1 MRPDQ
6 KEGERALNKLQ
17 ANLCLICVTLLWST
31 EVIIFACIPDS
42 VVPFATTAI
51 TSLIG
56 AVLLFLCFFKRI
68 TAALKNGGKKLL
80 LTGLFLSV
88 LNCGYNVLYQYGLK
102 EFDVSTGAFTIS
114 MTVVILPVI
123 LMMKRQNVGKKTWIS
138 AMLVLVGIVV
148 SYLGKLG
155 RISVGGLLFLVG
167 GCIIRAYYI
176 IRLNEAA
183 REFDPVPISA
193 LIALFVG
200 VISFIIWFFIQPA
213 TFGAIEW
220 NARIIASLFIHAYF
234 IVMFAQTVN
243 IFAQRN
249 TTPAAAT
256 IIYSLEIIFSLIWGM
271 TMPASIVTPITPDV
285 FMLIGAAFIVL
296 GNLSEIVEFKR
307 KAVKRL

>member
-1 MRPDQ
+1 M
-6 KEGERALNKLQ
+6 NKLQ
-17 ANLCLICVTLLWST
+17 ANLCLVCVTLLWST

-42 VVPFATTAI
+42 VAPFATTAI
-51 TSLIG
+51 TSMIG
-56 AVLLFLCFFKRI
+56 GVLLLLCFFKRI
-68 TAALKNGGKKLL
+68 KTALKNGGKKLL
-80 LTGLFLSV
+80 LTGVLLSV
-88 LNCGYNVLYQYGLK
+88 LNCGYNVMYQYGLK
-102 EFDVSTGAFTIS
+102 EFDVSSGAFTIS

-123 LMMKRQNVGKKTWIS
+123 LMMKRQNVDKKTWVS
-138 AMLVLVGIVV
+138 AILVLAGIVI

-155 RISVGGLLFLVG
+155 TISVPGLLMLIG
-167 GCIIRAYYI
+167 GCVIRAYYI

-183 REFDPVPISA
+183 REFDPVPLSA
-193 LIALFVG
+193 LIAVIVGIFSFV
-200 VISFIIWFFIQPA
+200 IWFVMQPA

-220 NARIIASLFIHAYF
+220 DTRIIASLFIHAYF
-234 IVMFAQTVN
+234 IVMFAQTLN

-249 TTPAAAT
+249 ATPAAAT

-296 GNLSEIVEFKR
+296 GNLAEILSFKR

>member
-1 MRPDQ
+1 M
-6 KEGERALNKLQ
+6 NKLQ
-17 ANLCLICVTLLWST
+17 ANLCLVCVTLLWST

-42 VVPFATTAI
+42 VAPFATTAI
-51 TSLIG
+51 TSMIG
-56 AVLLFLCFFKRI
+56 GVLLLLCFFKRI
-68 TAALKNGGKKLL
+68 MAALKNGGKKLL
-80 LTGLFLSV
+80 LTSVLLSV
-88 LNCGYNVLYQYGLK
+88 LNCGYNVMYQYGLK
-102 EFDVSTGAFTIS
+102 EFDVSSGAFTIS

-123 LMMKRQNVGKKTWIS
+123 LMMKRQNVDKKTWIS
-138 AMLVLVGIVV
+138 AILVLAGIVI

-155 RISVGGLLFLVG
+155 TISVPGLLMLIG
-167 GCIIRAYYI
+167 GCVIRAYYI

-183 REFDPVPISA
+183 REFDPVPLSA
-193 LIALFVG
+193 LIAVIVGIFSFV
-200 VISFIIWFFIQPA
+200 IWFVMQPA

-220 NARIIASLFIHAYF
+220 DTRIVASLFIHAYF
-234 IVMFAQTVN
+234 IVMFAQTLN

-249 TTPAAAT
+249 ATPAAAT

-296 GNLSEIVEFKR
+296 GNLAEILSFKR

>member
-1 MRPDQ
+1 M
-6 KEGERALNKLQ
+6 NKLQ
-17 ANLCLICVTLLWST
+17 ANLCLVCVTLLWST

-42 VVPFATTAI
+42 VAPFATTAI
-51 TSLIG
+51 TSMIG
-56 AVLLFLCFFKRI
+56 GVLLLLCFFKRI
-68 TAALKNGGKKLL
+68 KTALKNGGKKLL
-80 LTGLFLSV
+80 LTGVLLSV
-88 LNCGYNVLYQYGLK
+88 LNCGYNVMYQYGLK
-102 EFDVSTGAFTIS
+102 EFDVSSGAFTIS

-123 LMMKRQNVGKKTWIS
+123 LMMKRQNVDKKTWIS
-138 AMLVLVGIVV
+138 AILVLAGIVI

-155 RISVGGLLFLVG
+155 TISVPGLLMLIG
-167 GCIIRAYYI
+167 GCVIRAYYI

-183 REFDPVPISA
+183 REFDPVPLSA
-193 LIALFVG
+193 LIAVIVGIFSFV
-200 VISFIIWFFIQPA
+200 IWFVMQPA

-220 NARIIASLFIHAYF
+220 DTRIVASLFIHAYF
-234 IVMFAQTVN
+234 IVMFAQTLN

-249 TTPAAAT
+249 ATPAAAT

-296 GNLSEIVEFKR
+296 GNLAEILSFKR

>member
-1 MRPDQ
+1 M
-6 KEGERALNKLQ
+6 NKLQ
-17 ANLCLICVTLLWST
+17 ANLCLVCVTLLWST

-42 VVPFATTAI
+42 VAPFATTAI
-51 TSLIG
+51 TSMIG
-56 AVLLFLCFFKRI
+56 GVLLLLCFFKRI
-68 TAALKNGGKKLL
+68 KTALKNGGKKLL
-80 LTGLFLSV
+80 LTGVLLSV
-88 LNCGYNVLYQYGLK
+88 LNCGYNVMYQYGLK
-102 EFDVSTGAFTIS
+102 EFDVSSGAFTIS

-123 LMMKRQNVGKKTWIS
+123 LMMKRQNVDKKTWVS
-138 AMLVLVGIVV
+138 AILVLAGIVI

-155 RISVGGLLFLVG
+155 TISVPGLLMLIG
-167 GCIIRAYYI
+167 GCVIRAYYI

-183 REFDPVPISA
+183 REFDPVPLSA
-193 LIALFVG
+193 LIAVIVGIFSFV
-200 VISFIIWFFIQPA
+200 IWFVMQPA

-220 NARIIASLFIHAYF
+220 DTRIVASLFIHAYF
-234 IVMFAQTVN
+234 IVMFAQTLN

-249 TTPAAAT
+249 ATPAAAT

-296 GNLSEIVEFKR
+296 GNLAEILSFKR

>member
-200 VISFIIWFFIQPA
+200 VISP
-213 TFGAIEW
+213 
-220 NARIIASLFIHAYF
+220 RIIASLFIHAYF

-249 TTPAAAT
+249 ATPAAAT

>member
-1 MRPDQ
+1 M
-6 KEGERALNKLQ
+6 NKLQ
-17 ANLCLICVTLLWST
+17 ANICLLCVTLLWST
-31 EVIIFACIPDS
+31 EVIIFACIPNS

-68 TAALKNGGKKLL
+68 IAALKKGGKKIL
-80 LTGLFLSV
+80 LTGILLSV

-123 LMMKRQNVGKKTWIS
+123 LMMKRQSVGKKTWIS
-138 AMLVLVGIVV
+138 AGLVLIGIVV

-155 RISVGGLLFLVG
+155 KISIPGLLVLIG

-176 IRLNEAA
+176 IRLNDAA
-183 REFDPVPISA
+183 REYDPVSISA
-193 LIALFVG
+193 MIALFVG
-200 VISFIIWFFIQPA
+200 IISFGIWFFMQPA
-213 TFGAIEW
+213 TFAAIEW
-220 NARIIASLFIHAYF
+220 NSQIIASLFIHAYF
-234 IVMFAQTVN
+234 IVMFAQTLN

-249 TTPAAAT
+249 ATPAAAT
-256 IIYSLEIIFSLIWGM
+256 IIYSMEIIFSLIWGM
-271 TMPASIVTPITPDV
+271 TMPADIVTPVTPDV
-285 FMLIGAAFIVL
+285 FMIIGAAFIVL
-296 GNLSEIVEFKR
+296 GNLSENIDFRK

>member
-1 MRPDQ
+1 M
-6 KEGERALNKLQ
+6 NKLQ
-17 ANLCLICVTLLWST
+17 ANLCLVCVTLLWST

-42 VVPFATTAI
+42 VAPFATTAI
-51 TSLIG
+51 TSMIG
-56 AVLLFLCFFKRI
+56 GVLLLLCFFKRI
-68 TAALKNGGKKLL
+68 KTALKNGGKKLL
-80 LTGLFLSV
+80 LTGVLLSV
-88 LNCGYNVLYQYGLK
+88 LNCGYNVMYQYGLK
-102 EFDVSTGAFTIS
+102 KFDVSSGAFTIS

-123 LMMKRQNVGKKTWIS
+123 LMMKRQNVDKKTWVS
-138 AMLVLVGIVV
+138 AILVLAGIVI

-155 RISVGGLLFLVG
+155 TISVPGLLMLIG
-167 GCIIRAYYI
+167 GCVIRAYYI

-183 REFDPVPISA
+183 REFDPVPLSA
-193 LIALFVG
+193 LIAVIVGIFSFV
-200 VISFIIWFFIQPA
+200 IWFVMQPA

-220 NARIIASLFIHAYF
+220 DTRIVASLFIHAYF
-234 IVMFAQTVN
+234 IVMFAQTLN

-249 TTPAAAT
+249 ATPAAAT

-296 GNLSEIVEFKR
+296 GNLAEILSFKR

>member
-200 VISFIIWFFIQPA
+200 VISFVIWF
-213 TFGAIEW
+213 
-220 NARIIASLFIHAYF
+220 FIHAYF

-249 TTPAAAT
+249 ATPAAAT